1 MCIRDRFSRDG
12 YKLFRELSNIVHGE
26 NNEED
31 GIKKFE
37 PLYRLVVGIVENV
50 KNHEEIMESL
60 QKLQWNV
67 SGGE

>member
-1 MCIRDRFSRDG
+1 M
-12 YKLFRELSNIVHGE
+12 SNIVHGE